1 LRQKVFHQPP
11 RADIPAAPEVR
22 MNHHDA
28 LLLIALICLR
38 NSVTPQELD
47 ELTQQLAEFDAVNDA
62 LSDDEEGVDY
72 VAGY

>member
-1 LRQKVFHQPP
+1 
-11 RADIPAAPEVR
+11 